1 MTGLLA
7 DRVVVVSG
15 VGPGLGKAICRRMAD
30 AGLSPM
36 SSSLRPSRSH
46 TALRRRSFQLCNT
59 SPTWDW
65 AI

>member
-30 AGLSPM
+30 AGATVVS
-36 SSSLRPSRSH
+36 
-46 TALRRRSFQLCNT
+46 
-59 SPTWDW
+59 
-65 AI
+65 